1 MASEHSFDISGA
13 VDCGEL
19 KNALEQAKKELES
32 RYDLKGVKSELEFNE
47 KESVFKLLCSSEAK
61 LEVLKDIVIS
71 KLIKRGIN
79 PKGIKELSRES
90 GAVFK
95 LNLKVNNAIDSESA
109 KQINKA
115 IKDSK
120 LKVSSQIRGEE
131 VRVSAKQIDDLQAV
145 MKLVKELDLELNLS
159 FKNLK

>member
-13 VDCGEL
+13 VDVQEL

-32 RYDLKGVKSELEFNE
+32 RYDFKGVSAEFALSERD
-47 KESVFKLLCSSEAK
+47 SVFTLSSSSEGK
-61 LEVLKDIVIS
+61 IEPLKDILVS

-79 PKGIKELSRES
+79 AAAIHEQSRSS
-90 GAVFK
+90 GA
-95 LNLKVNNAIDSESA
+95 LTRLTLKVNDSIDADNA
-109 KQINKA
+109 KKINKA

-120 LKVSSQIRGEE
+120 LKVNSQIRGDEI
-131 VRVSAKQIDDLQAV
+131 RVSAKQIDDLQAV
-145 MKLVKELDLELNLS
+145 MKLVRELNLELNIS